1 MKRFKFLLCSFLF
14 LLSSF
19 VFAQEA
25 VISDLTG
32 TVETKQTGSA
42 SWENAVK
49 GQTVSGDTMISTGF
63 KSTALITIGN
73 SVLVVRPLT
82 RLTLAEIRALEGIEN
97 INAGLQTGRVRVDV
111 NPPSGAR
118 TSFSIQS
125 PMATAS
131 VRGTVFEVATY
142 SLSVLEGSVEY
153 RGTSG
158 APVVI
163 DAGGSSSVDAR
174 TGRAAFAKEAL
185 LSSLSPSQ
193 PIAFD
198 SFQSFRGAAT
208 VQQSNDIEI
217 IGNMEFD

>member
-97 INAGLQTGRVRVDV
+97 INISLQTGRVRVDV

-131 VRGTVFEVATY
+131 VRGTVFEVDTY
-142 SLSVLEGSVEY
+142 SLNVIEGSVEF

-158 APVVI
+158 NPVVI
-163 DAGGSSSVDAR
+163 DAGGTSTVDAK
-174 TGRAAFAKEAL
+174 TGRAALAKEAL
-185 LSSLSPSQ
+185 LSSLSPNQ

-198 SFQSFRGAAT
+198 SFQSFQGAAA
-208 VQQSNDIEI
+208 QQSNDIEVSGEI
-217 IGNMEFD
+217 EFN